1 MIKRKFSLIL
11 LLLLLLAK
19 YKNLIKDLSE
29 KFLAVKFINLSI
41 SSLGVWDKECSSLLE
56 MLETIGLDKRHQQ
69 YSIKKI
75 TSCAIR
81 ATYYIFCCRN
91 KEWTNPELLNV

>member
-1 MIKRKFSLIL
+1 MI
-11 LLLLLLAK
+11 
-19 YKNLIKDLSE
+19 E
-29 KFLAVKFINLSI
+29 FLFVYICFRRFYMHIYVFYNCKS
-41 SSLGVWDKECSSLLE
+41 VVCSSFLE

-75 TSCAIR
+75 TSYAIR
-81 ATYYIFCCRN
+81 ATYFIFCCRN